1 MEYSY
6 DGKFEGSILVV
17 GRTACGK
24 TTFVQNLGK
33 SSLFGNISEVYW
45 IWKITLSDEREDA
58 IRDSLS
64 NQEEHFDYPANVE
77 DFNHLIENF
86 MQKKSEY
93 VNSDMGRTWW
103 LIDWLLWTT
112 FLVLLTNLKVSLL
125 F

>member
-45 IWKITLSDEREDA
+45 I
-58 IRDSLS
+58 
-64 NQEEHFDYPANVE
+64 
-77 DFNHLIENF
+77 
-86 MQKKSEY
+86 
-93 VNSDMGRTWW
+93 
-103 LIDWLLWTT
+103 
-112 FLVLLTNLKVSLL
+112 
-125 F
+125 